1 MDDFIKVL
9 SKNPDI
15 KQKVLEV
22 YELLGRQQGFELA
35 KSMNLKDSDPDIVR
49 YFLKGF
55 SDAINES
62 VTIEHEMS

>member
-9 SKNPDI
+9 AKDPDI
-15 KQKVLEV
+15 KQKVLEM
-22 YELLGRQQGFELA
+22 YELLGRKQGFELA
-35 KSMNLKDSDPDIVR
+35 KSMNMKDSDPDMVR

-62 VTIEHEMS
+62 VTIEHEMK

>member
-9 SKNPDI
+9 FNDPDI
-15 KQKVLEV
+15 KQKVFEM
-22 YELLGRQQGFELA
+22 YELLGRKQGFELA
-35 KSMNLKDSDPDIVR
+35 KSMNVKDSDPDMIR

-62 VTIEHEMS
+62 VTIEHEMN

>member
-9 SKNPDI
+9 AQDPEI
-15 KQKVLEV
+15 KQKILEM
-22 YELLGRQQGFELA
+22 YELLGRKQGFELA
-35 KSMNLKDSDPDIVR
+35 KSMDMKNSDPDMVR

-62 VTIEHEMS
+62 VTIEHEMN

>member
-9 SKNPDI
+9 SNDPDI
-15 KQKVLEV
+15 KQKVFEM
-22 YELLGRQQGFELA
+22 YELLGRKQGFELA
-35 KSMNLKDSDPDIVR
+35 KSMNVKDSDPDMIR

-62 VTIEHEMS
+62 VTTEHAMN